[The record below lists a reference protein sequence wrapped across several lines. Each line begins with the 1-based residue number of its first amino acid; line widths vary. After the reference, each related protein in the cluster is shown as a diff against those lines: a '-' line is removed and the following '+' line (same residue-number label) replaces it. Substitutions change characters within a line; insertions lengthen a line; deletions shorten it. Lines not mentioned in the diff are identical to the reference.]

1 MNSEKTEKMKKLV
14 FIAICTVGMFAFS
27 SCGSSKPCGLASKTK
42 QTKQV
47 NYQQNVVVADATVK

>member
-1 MNSEKTEKMKKLV
+1 MKKVV
-14 FIAICTVGMFAFS
+14 FIAICTIAMLGFI

-47 NYQQNVVVADATVK
+47 NYQKDVIIVADATVK